1 MSKELS
7 ISELI
12 RKKELLHL
20 RIYDIDWDTDGVEV
34 DLPTD
39 LEVEWDYGLFKN
51 GWDEDEVVDW
61 LTDEFGWCVN
71 GFSVVVLV

>member
-1 MSKELS
+1 MSREF
-7 ISELI
+7 IY
-12 RKKELLHL
+12 L

-34 DLPTD
+34 ELPTD